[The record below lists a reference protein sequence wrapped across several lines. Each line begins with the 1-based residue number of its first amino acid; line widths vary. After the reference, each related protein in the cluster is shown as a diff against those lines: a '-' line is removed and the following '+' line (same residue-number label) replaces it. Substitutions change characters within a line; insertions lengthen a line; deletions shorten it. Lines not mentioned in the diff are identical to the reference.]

1 MEFWLICLLFA
12 LIGGLYASV
21 GHGGASGYLGLMAI
35 LGTSSAWMKPSALI
49 LNLAVSA
56 ISFMG
61 FYHAKH
67 FKWRL
72 LHPFLWS
79 MPAAWLGAGLP
90 LTDASYKKIL
100 ALCLVFAIWR
110 LWGIGLKNQDH
121 LPVRNMPYG
130 WAMGIGI
137 GIGLISGMIGIG
149 GGILLTPI
157 LLLTRWARV
166 KEAAAV
172 SAAFIFLNSL
182 AGLSNTKGVEHL
194 PPEIWS
200 WMAAAVGGGVIGSL
214 LGSKQLSPLWLRSLL
229 GTGLTLAAI
238 KLAFLS

>member
-1 MEFWLICLLFA
+1 MEVWQVCLLFG
-12 LIGGLYASV
+12 LIGGLYAAV
-21 GHGGASGYLGLMAI
+21 GHGGASGYLAIMAI
-35 LGTSSAWMKPSALI
+35 IGTSSSVMKPTALM

-56 ISFMG
+56 ISFLG
-61 FYHAKH
+61 FYHARH

-90 LTDASYKKIL
+90 MSEDSYKKVL
-100 ALCLVFAIWR
+100 ALCLVLAVWR
-110 LWGIGLKNQDH
+110 VLGLGLKGQENQ
-121 LPVRNMPYG
+121 PTRPMPYF
-130 WAMGIGI
+130 WAMGIGMA
-137 GIGLISGMIGIG
+137 IGLISGMIGIG

-157 LLLTRWARV
+157 LLLTRWAKV

-182 AGLSNTKGVEHL
+182 AGLSNTKNILQVPTET
-194 PPEIWS
+194 WS
-200 WMAAAVGGGVIGSL
+200 WVAFAVVGGFIGSL
-214 LGSKQLSPLWLRSLL
+214 LGSKSLSPSWLRGLL
-229 GTGLTLAAI
+229 GTGLALAAF